1 MTIRMSM
8 KVTRRNFLKFS
19 IGSAAVAASPA
30 AFAQAAEATKIPKR
44 KFGRHADMLT
54 VVGFGGH
61 TLYQAGSQ
69 ADANAITHRA
79 IDLGVN
85 FFENAWDYHGGEA
98 EEYMGIALQGK
109 RDDVFLM
116 TKFCN
121 FHGRPEEATVAGAMK
136 HLEDS
141 LRRLKT
147 DHLDLWMLHHVSGD
161 DAADAYKKDGAIEAM
176 ELARKQGKI
185 RYTGFTGH
193 TDVKVH
199 RDLIEGGYEWDATL
213 MPVSVLGAL
222 KSREFEADTMPL
234 CVENNIAV
242 LGMKGFGGSRRTY
255 LHSKTNP
262 EELLR
267 YSLSYPQVCCHVIGV
282 DKVEYVDQAVAAS
295 SAIPM
300 LPEDRAQYAVDEV
313 GDAAA
318 LAHGGALYEK
328 GTCCGGRHQASD
340 QSHA

>member
-1 MTIRMSM
+1 M

-19 IGSAAVAASPA
+19 LGSAALAGSPSAVAKV
-30 AFAQAAEATKIPKR
+30 AESTRIPTR
-44 KFGRHADMLT
+44 PFGRHEDRLT

-69 ADANAITHRA
+69 KEADAVAHRA

-85 FFENAWDYHGGEA
+85 FFENSWDYHGGSA
-98 EEYMGIALQGK
+98 EEYMGHALQGK
-109 RDDVFLM
+109 RDRVFLM

-121 FHGRPEEATVAGAMK
+121 YHQSPEKATVAEAMK
-136 HLEDS
+136 QLEDS

-147 DHLDLWMLHHVSGD
+147 DRLDLWMLHNVSKD
-161 DAADAYKKDGAIEAM
+161 DASDAYKVDGAIEAM

-193 TDVKVH
+193 TDPKVH
-199 RDLIEGGYEWDATL
+199 RDLIEGGYAWDATL

-222 KSREFEADTMPL
+222 KSRQFEADTMPL
-234 CVENNIAV
+234 CEANGIAV
-242 LGMKGFGGSRRTY
+242 LGMKGFGGSRRTH

-262 EELLR
+262 EEVLR

-282 DKVEYVDQAVAAS
+282 DKLEYVDQAVAAT
-295 SAIPM
+295 AAAPM
-300 LPEDRAQYAVDEV
+300 QPEERAQFAVDEI
-313 GDAAA
+313 GDAEA
-318 LAHGGALYEK
+318 LAHGGKLYERDA
-328 GTCCGGRHQASD
+328 CCHRRDGGH
-340 QSHA
+340 HA